1 LVDEPLIVTEL
12 APNGERGEP
21 ADSPEPLRREL
32 CPITR
37 AICMLEKKWT
47 IHILYELSA
56 GKRRFCHLQDAIGN
70 ANSRTLSE
78 RLKELEVQGL
88 LRRDVIQSIPPWV
101 EYSLT
106 EKGTDLCRL
115 IEGVADWA
123 RKWSMF
129 GDDCWAEPVAPADGC
144 STCETQ
150 GDLDALKD

>member
-1 LVDEPLIVTEL
+1 MDETLVIDKSEEV
-12 APNGERGEP
+12 AGESSSLRGK
-21 ADSPEPLRREL
+21 L
-32 CPITR
+32 CPVSR

-129 GDDCWAEPVAPADGC
+129 EDDCWDDADPSPNGSDC
-144 STCETQ
+144 SACDTQ
-150 GDLDALKD
+150 GDLGALPDG

>member
-1 LVDEPLIVTEL
+1 MVDEPLVD
-12 APNGERGEP
+12 PNTTDSGEG
-21 ADSPEPLRREL
+21 SEPLRREL
-32 CPITR
+32 CPVSR

-78 RLKELEVQGL
+78 RLKELELQGL
-88 LRRDVIQSIPPWV
+88 IHRDVIQSIPPWV

-129 GDDCWAEPVAPADGC
+129 KEECWSAMDLTENGGNGSSPCAAPDRP
-144 STCETQ
+144 TPRE
-150 GDLDALKD
+150 